1 LTNEVMINA
10 FDQDFNIITDSGIQ
24 STKDTSSRAN
34 GFFENN
40 SEGDNAEWDY
50 IRYFP
55 KSGTYRVKISNV
67 FVGSGGI
74 LKVGLDTTQGTNLF
88 TVDTYNGST
97 TYGNEEFTTIQI
109 ARGNHTISFYVD
121 DNHVSS
127 SSFRCITQF
136 LQFDLIDE
144 HDVLGEDA
152 PSEDKP
158 FWEVL
163 ASVELESASSSI
175 DTGRITAKKYLWFQI
190 FNGGLSSSGV
200 IGVRF
205 NSDSGNNYAERR
217 SGNGGSDVTGTS
229 RPVLNLVH
237 TGTTTPQFSNAF
249 VTNDSANEKLVIAH
263 SVSQGTAG
271 AGNLPNRSECAD
283 KWTNTS
289 SQITSVQAIASA
301 GNFPSG
307 SFLRVLGHD

>member
-1 LTNEVMINA
+1 MTNEVMINA

-163 ASVELESASSSI
+163 ASVNGDGTSTTLSSG
-175 DTGRITAKKYLWFQI
+175 TITAKKYLWTQMYSDDTT
-190 FNGGLSSSGV
+190 NAV
-200 IGVRF
+200 MRF
-205 NSDSGNNYAERR
+205 NSDSDPNYARR
-217 SGNGGSDVTGTS
+217 GSVDGASDFTVKPTTGSSNLPSSNEAFGNCFII
-229 RPVLNLVH
+229 N
-237 TGTTTPQFSNAF
+237 NA
-249 VTNDSANEKLVIAH
+249 SNEKLGISH
-263 SVSQGTAG
+263 GIDQGTAG
-271 AGNLPNRSECAD
+271 AGTAPTRKEEVF
-283 KWTNTS
+283 KWANTS
-289 SQITSVQAIASA
+289 DSITNISWTKT
-301 GNFPSG
+301 GNWSSS

>member
-1 LTNEVMINA
+1 MTNEVMINA

-163 ASVELESASSSI
+163 ASVNGDGTSTTLSSG
-175 DTGRITAKKYLWFQI
+175 TITAKKYLWTQI
-190 FNGGLSSSGV
+190 YSDDTTNAV
-200 IGVRF
+200 MRF
-205 NSDSGNNYAERR
+205 NSDSDPNYARR
-217 SGNGGSDVTGTS
+217 GSVDGASDFTVKPTTGSSNLPSSNEAFGNCFII
-229 RPVLNLVH
+229 N
-237 TGTTTPQFSNAF
+237 NA
-249 VTNDSANEKLVIAH
+249 SNEKLGISH
-263 SVSQGTAG
+263 GIDQGTAG
-271 AGNLPNRSECAD
+271 AGTAPTRKEEVF
-283 KWTNTS
+283 KWANTS
-289 SQITSVQAIASA
+289 DSITNISWTKT
-301 GNFPSG
+301 GNWSSS

>member
-1 LTNEVMINA
+1 MTNEVMINA

-163 ASVELESASSSI
+163 ASVNGDGTSTTLSSG
-175 DTGRITAKKYLWFQI
+175 TITAKKYLWTKI
-190 FNGGLSSSGV
+190 YSDDTTNAV
-200 IGVRF
+200 MRF
-205 NSDSGNNYAERR
+205 NSDSDPNYARR
-217 SGNGGSDVTGTS
+217 GSVDGASDFTVKPTTGSSNLPSSNEAFGNCFII
-229 RPVLNLVH
+229 N
-237 TGTTTPQFSNAF
+237 NA
-249 VTNDSANEKLVIAH
+249 SNEKLGISH
-263 SVSQGTAG
+263 GIDQGTAG
-271 AGNLPNRSECAD
+271 AGTAPTRKEEVF
-283 KWTNTS
+283 KWANTS
-289 SQITSVQAIASA
+289 DSITNISWTKT
-301 GNFPSG
+301 GNWSSS